1 MSKYH
6 ALQKICLFPFLV
18 LLLNLQL
25 FSSQVV
31 ETTQLLLID
40 HSKSTIRTRF
50 TPPKGYVWEKD
61 LPGSFSEFM
70 SSFPLH
76 PRGFPV
82 RDFNAVPIEKQTNH
96 IAVLKIDVGD
106 KDLQQCA
113 DAWIRFYAEYLWGNK
128 RFEEICFEF
137 TSGQF
142 FSWNDYKNGVRTR
155 EVRRKVSFYK
165 TKIVDD
171 SYQNFRTY
179 LNLIFRYAGTISL
192 NKESYS
198 LTDNSQIQA
207 GDFIIK
213 PGSPGHSVIIVGAA
227 RNNAGKRLFLL
238 AESFMPAQDI
248 HVLVNRQYP
257 KISPWYE
264 LDINSPKTVTAKYTF
279 EPTSIKRFHTLK

>member
-6 ALQKICLFPFLV
+6 ALQKIFLFPFLA

-25 FSSQVV
+25 ISSQVV
-31 ETTQLLLID
+31 ETTQPLLID
-40 HSKSTIRTRF
+40 HSKSSIRTRF

-61 LPGSFSEFM
+61 VPGSFSEFM
-70 SSFPLH
+70 SNFPLH

-96 IAVLKIDVGD
+96 IAVLNIDVGD

-113 DAWIRFYAEYLWGNK
+113 DAWMRLYAEYLWRNE
-128 RFEEICFEF
+128 RFEEIGFEF

-142 FSWNDYKNGVRTR
+142 FSWNDYKNGMRTR
-155 EVRRKVSFYK
+155 EVRKKVSFYK
-165 TKIVDD
+165 TKGVDD
-171 SYQNFRTY
+171 SYESFRTY

-213 PGSPGHSVIIVGAA
+213 PGSPGHSVIVVGSAK
-227 RNNAGKRLFLL
+227 NSAGKRLFLL

-248 HVLVNRQYP
+248 HILVNRQYP

-264 LDINSPKTVTAKYTF
+264 LDIKSPKTVTAKYTF